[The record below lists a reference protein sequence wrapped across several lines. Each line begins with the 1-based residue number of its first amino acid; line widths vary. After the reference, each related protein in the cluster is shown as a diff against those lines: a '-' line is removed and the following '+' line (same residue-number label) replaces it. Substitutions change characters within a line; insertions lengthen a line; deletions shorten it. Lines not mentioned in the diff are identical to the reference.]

1 MSRSAILWD
10 VDTQVDFIDPDGKL
24 AVPGAA
30 AVVPAMA
37 RLVGW
42 ARASGIAHVASA
54 DDHELTDPEIS
65 DEPDFTSTFPPHCL
79 RGTPRRPARSP
90 RPSRST
96 RSRSRTSPIRPRSS
110 RSSSPA
116 GASSSC

>member
-1 MSRSAILWD
+1 MS
-10 VDTQVDFIDPDGKL
+10 TPQVDFIDPDGKL

-42 ARASGIAHVASA
+42 ARASRITHVASA

-65 DEPDFTSTFPPHCL
+65 DEPDSMSTFPPHCL
-79 RGTPRRPARSP
+79 RGTPGAGESP
-90 RPSRST
+90 RRSRST
-96 RSRSRTSPIRPRSS
+96 RSRSRTSPIRLRSS
-110 RSSSPA
+110 KSWSRA
-116 GASSSC
+116 AASCFC